1 MNNNDERDYAEEQY
15 NRSLLENP
23 DPPISYIWQQPTH
36 VVVDT
41 IDGYVYKGD
50 TTGLL
55 FDGPRAAQFAH
66 TRNNEQN
73 PGFRSFIVFRLER
86 EASFEPVFDN
96 PTPTWNCRG
105 CGQEWPVRSS
115 AEAISQNAKAAVMHP
130 GEDCRPATTEL
141 EVWAGM
147 AQTADHHQCDT
158 FECDGTH

>member
-55 FDGPRAAQFAH
+55 FDGPRAAQFANI
-66 TRNNEQN
+66 RNNEQN
-73 PGFRSFIVFRLER
+73 PGMRSFIVFRLER
-86 EASFEPVFDN
+86 EASFEPVFET
-96 PTPTWNCRG
+96 TPTWVCRG
-105 CGQEWPVRSS
+105 CGQGWPARTS
-115 AEAISQNAKAAVMHP
+115 AEILSQNAKAALMHP
-130 GEDCRPATTEL
+130 GEECQPEDAPGQVLVWVPADGTP
-141 EVWAGM
+141 
-147 AQTADHHQCDT
+147 HQCDT